1 MAACPSLTS
10 IRGLATRAFR
20 NAFRSNR
27 TSVSSSSTR
36 RMGEVREPS
45 VRTFCSGSIVS
56 QTRDILSLFKNESKL
71 LRDAA
76 RHDKI
81 RKSGGGGSHTG
92 GFFQD
97 ALLAVPVESDWCVH
111 VERPGVNCQADSRF
125 DGHGVTRTAKTITAT
140 EKIMN

>member
-10 IRGLATRAFR
+10 MKGLATPALR

-45 VRTFCSGSIVS
+45 MWTLGSGSIVH

-71 LRDAA
+71 LRDTA
-76 RHDKI
+76 RHDKV
-81 RKSGGGGSHTG
+81 RKSGGNGSHTEG
-92 GFFQD
+92 LFQD
-97 ALLAVPVESDWCVH
+97 ALLAVPFA
-111 VERPGVNCQADSRF
+111 R
-125 DGHGVTRTAKTITAT
+125 
-140 EKIMN
+140 

>member
-56 QTRDILSLFKNESKL
+56 QTGDILLLFKNESKL
-71 LRDAA
+71 LRDTA

-81 RKSGGGGSHTG
+81 RKPGGGGSNTG
-92 GFFQD
+92 GFFHD
-97 ALLAVPVESDWCVH
+97 DMLAVTICSLH
-111 VERPGVNCQADSRF
+111 V
-125 DGHGVTRTAKTITAT
+125 VTLA
-140 EKIMN
+140 

>member
-27 TSVSSSSTR
+27 KSVSSSSTS
-36 RMGEVREPS
+36 RMGEVGEPS
-45 VRTFCSGSIVS
+45 VRTFSSESIRN
-56 QTRDILSLFKNESKL
+56 QTGEIPSLFKSGSKL
-71 LRDAA
+71 LRDTAS
-76 RHDKI
+76 HDKI

-97 ALLAVPVESDWCVH
+97 ALLAVPIESDWCVH
-111 VERPGVNCQADSRF
+111 GERPRV
-125 DGHGVTRTAKTITAT
+125 K
-140 EKIMN
+140 